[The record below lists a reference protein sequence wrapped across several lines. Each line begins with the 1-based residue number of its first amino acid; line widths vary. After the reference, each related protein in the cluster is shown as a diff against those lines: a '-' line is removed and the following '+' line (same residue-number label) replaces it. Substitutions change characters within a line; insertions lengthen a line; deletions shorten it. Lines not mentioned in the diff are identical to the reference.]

1 MKITDLAII
10 FILCFVIFQVM
21 FELKSEELVK
31 QENSYVTMN
40 NICDNAIEDAL
51 AKGYGGVDINGKPLI
66 DYEKVRECFIN
77 EVDYIVNGNVLS
89 ARHDEMENK
98 IIMIIATGEEGF
110 SIYDDGW
117 QPVVSY
123 NSDKHEI
130 KNEQIISYVN
140 SNLKKKGCYIDV
152 PASVT
157 ESYTQ
162 SFSRYGVYVIWDNTS
177 ERYRINNGRSYV
189 FSGAAIKKKE

>member
-10 FILCFVIFQVM
+10 FILCFVIFQVI
-21 FELKSEELVK
+21 FEFKSEELIK
-31 QENSYVTMN
+31 QENCYVSMN

-66 DYEKVRECFIN
+66 DYEKVREYFIK
-77 EVDYIVNGNVLS
+77 EVDYIVNGNTLS

-110 SIYDDGW
+110 CIYDGGW

-123 NSDKHEI
+123 DSDKHEI
-130 KNEQIISYVN
+130 KSEQIISYVN
-140 SNLKKKGCYIDV
+140 NNLKSKGCYIDV
-152 PASVT
+152 PASLT
-157 ESYTQ
+157 ESYAQ
-162 SFSRYGVYVIWDNTS
+162 SFSRYGVYIIWDNTS
-177 ERYRINNGRSYV
+177 ERYKANNCRNYV

>member
-10 FILCFVIFQVM
+10 FILCFVIFQVI
-21 FELKSEELVK
+21 FEFKSEELIK
-31 QENSYVTMN
+31 QENCYVSMN

-66 DYEKVRECFIN
+66 DYEKVREYFIK
-77 EVDYIVNGNVLS
+77 EVDYIVNGNTLS

-110 SIYDDGW
+110 CIYDGGW

-123 NSDKHEI
+123 DSDKHEI
-130 KNEQIISYVN
+130 KSEQIISYVN
-140 SNLKKKGCYIDV
+140 NNLKSKGCYIDV
-152 PASVT
+152 PASLA
-157 ESYTQ
+157 ESYAQ
-162 SFSRYGVYVIWDNTS
+162 SFSRYGVYIIWDNTS
-177 ERYRINNGRSYV
+177 ERYKANNCRNYV

>member
-10 FILCFVIFQVM
+10 FILCFVIFQVI
-21 FELKSEELVK
+21 FEFKSEELIK
-31 QENSYVTMN
+31 QENCYVSMN

-66 DYEKVRECFIN
+66 DYEKVREYFIK
-77 EVDYIVNGNVLS
+77 EVDYIVNGNTLS

-110 SIYDDGW
+110 CIYDGGW

-123 NSDKHEI
+123 DSDKHEI
-130 KNEQIISYVN
+130 KSEQIISYVN
-140 SNLKKKGCYIDV
+140 NNLKSKGCYIDV
-152 PASVT
+152 PASLA
-157 ESYTQ
+157 ESYAQ
-162 SFSRYGVYVIWDNTS
+162 SFSRYGVYIIWDNTS
-177 ERYRINNGRSYV
+177 ERYKANNCRNYV
-189 FSGAAIKKKE
+189 FSGAAIKKK